1 VDDLLIKLLFCFCG
15 LVWFGLVWFGLGLG
29 LGLSFGVWG
38 FGVALLGFYVLFRVS
53 LVFDQKQGPG
63 LLIFLSSVPIT

>member
-1 VDDLLIKLLFCFCG
+1 MEGRGGKGESPHSLC
-15 LVWFGLVWFGLGLG
+15 LVWFGLGLG
-29 LGLSFGVWG
+29 LGLRFGVWG